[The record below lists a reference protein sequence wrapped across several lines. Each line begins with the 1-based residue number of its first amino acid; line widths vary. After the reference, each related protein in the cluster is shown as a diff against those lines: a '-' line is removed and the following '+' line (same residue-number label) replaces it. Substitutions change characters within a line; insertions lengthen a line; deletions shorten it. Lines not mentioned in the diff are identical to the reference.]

1 MRVRTD
7 GETARPQLR
16 MLFYGRATKVD
27 HVMRTEVAVSHQGQ
41 ERGRS
46 SDSRIDSRVQCRMP
60 PNVHFAQGA
69 SIDCHRCRVCRCHGR
84 SRRPC
89 GTGGRADAEDR
100 VFVRFQMR
108 NGCARGVGNTVNPL
122 ELLSEQDDTD
132 GGPVRNRTFDLGT
145 NSGSTAFWIA
155 NPLG

>member
-1 MRVRTD
+1 MALRH
-7 GETARPQLR
+7 GPQLR
-16 MLFYGRATKVD
+16 ILIYDRATKVNQ
-27 HVMRTEVAVSHQGQ
+27 VMRTKVAVSHQG
-41 ERGRS
+41 RS
-46 SDSRIDSRVQCRMP
+46 VVAPAIGRIDPRIECRMP

-100 VFVRFQMR
+100 AFVRFQMR

-132 GGPVRNRTFDLGT
+132 GGPVRNRTFGLGT